1 MKRTI
6 AQIRCPSP
14 LCSAVFDIP
23 AERLGR
29 NVYCLSCGKRMTA
42 KPIDAGPEL
51 RAREQRIRGG
61 SGTGAPRLP
70 FVVLVDDVR
79 SLWNVGSI
87 FRTADACGV
96 ERVLL
101 TGITGSPPRREI
113 SKTALGAEEAV
124 AWSYHAGA
132 REALEEARALGYTPV
147 ALERAES
154 SVPIESLAWPK
165 RPCLLIGNEVV
176 GLSEALLKEC
186 VHFVHIPMGGIKQSF
201 NVAVAFGIAARCA
214 AMALSAAHPEVRFS

>member
-1 MKRTI
+1 MI

-14 LCSAVFDIP
+14 SCSAVFDIP

-29 NVYCLSCGKRMTA
+29 NVYCLSCGRRMTA
-42 KPIDAGPEL
+42 KPIDVEPEL
-51 RAREQRIRGG
+51 RARERRIRGG
-61 SGTGAPRLP
+61 DGAGTPRLP
-70 FVVLVDDVR
+70 FAVLLEDVR

-101 TGITGSPPRREI
+101 TGITGSPPRPEI

-124 AWSYHAGA
+124 AWSYHADA
-132 REALEEARALGYTPV
+132 REALEEARAAGYTPV
-147 ALERAES
+147 ALERAEN
-154 SVPIESLAWPK
+154 SVPIETLAWPE
-165 RPCLLIGNEVV
+165 RPCLLLGNEVA
-176 GLSEALLKEC
+176 GLSGALLKEC
-186 VHFVHIPMGGIKQSF
+186 AHRVYIPMGGIKDSF